1 TVSFSSESRPATE
14 ELTYGTGSRTVANAR
29 RLAAIKV
36 ALASGT
42 IRAYALD
49 YDLSGA
55 TGLSRLTK
63 VQEYGRNAVVAADGT
78 VTGMAL
84 PATTLSYSH
93 PDAAT
98 SYDPGKTAFVSPI
111 FQLTGDLN
119 GDGKIDW
126 IFSQY
131 LNSQCVISALGVVL
145 YRGPQQ
151 ITCTGN

>member
-1 TVSFSSESRPATE
+1 YYNWNSSSAVATVNFSSESRPATE
-14 ELTYGTGSRTVANAR
+14 ELTYATGSRMVANAR
-29 RLAAIKV
+29 RLAAIKG

-84 PATTLSYSH
+84 PATTLSYS
-93 PDAAT
+93 DLDVAA
-98 SYDPGKTAFVSPI
+98 SFGGSAVFPLNS
-111 FQLTGDLN
+111 QLTGDLN
-119 GDGKIDW
+119 GDGRVDW
-126 IFSQY
+126 ILTVDVNGHCQ
-131 LNSQCVISALGVVL
+131 
-145 YRGPQQ
+145 
-151 ITCTGN
+151 